1 MAVAS
6 GCQAS
11 NQDVEGRMPLSNHSY
26 SCPRSPSPHPIY
38 SLMVEPTCSRH
49 SLSVLLHASCGTSSH
64 GHCVRSWQQRA
75 LVLGWIGV
83 SQAVTNG
90 VGGVLL
96 PARPSRAIL
105 PAGARPG
112 WHVRPNG
119 ITPQPVNLTASATT
133 ANHVQPLNAI
143 SFPGLTITK
152 ASLVVMSTH
161 AFGTFI
167 VELPIL
173 EGTSLAFV
181 DKLRKHCRCTFMAS
195 SGQSCAACI
204 SPRIRRPA
212 HLLEDPFTCINI

>member
-1 MAVAS
+1 MAVAW

-11 NQDVEGRMPLSNHSY
+11 NQDIEGCMPLSSHSY

-38 SLMVEPTCSRH
+38 SLIVEPTCSRH
-49 SLSVLLHASCGTSSH
+49 SLSVLLHASCGRSSH
-64 GHCVRSWQQRA
+64 GHCVRSRQQRA

-90 VGGVLL
+90 VGRLLL

-119 ITPQPVNLTASATT
+119 MTPQPVNLTASATT

-143 SFPGLTITK
+143 STPGLTITK
-152 ASLVVMSTH
+152 ASLVAMPTIS
-161 AFGTFI
+161 
-167 VELPIL
+167 
-173 EGTSLAFV
+173 SLAPLPHPLTNV
-181 DKLRKHCRCTFMAS
+181 ALASNSDS
-195 SGQSCAACI
+195 SGSNSSSKIGFSFYVGEVTLAIELA
-204 SPRIRRPA
+204 R
-212 HLLEDPFTCINI
+212 E